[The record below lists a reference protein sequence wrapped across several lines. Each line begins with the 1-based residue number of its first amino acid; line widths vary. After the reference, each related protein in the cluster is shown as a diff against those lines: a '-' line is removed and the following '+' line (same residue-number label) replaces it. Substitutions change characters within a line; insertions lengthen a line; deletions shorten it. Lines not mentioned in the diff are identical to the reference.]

1 MWFPILSLSP
11 RCTMAFDMD
20 VEVVYAEWFQNEMQT
35 PNFSEVEIVI
45 KNNASFQKLHR
56 IPPLAI
62 DLLWYPILETTIFQI
77 HTWSNGQQQ
86 WGEEF

>member
-62 DLLWYPILETTIFQI
+62 GLLRYSILETTIFQI

-86 WGEEF
+86 WGEEY